1 MSDIKNSKPKDL
13 PLADS
18 ENVIGSSGTKKP
30 GGKKKSKTTTVKD
43 NVLASAK
50 VEKINAEEVPQKREI
65 EKVALHS
72 TKSVYWDGLGELKKG
87 YNIVRK
93 DRAAKWLTR
102 SHVREATPEEVA
114 KQFGK

>member
-1 MSDIKNSKPKDL
+1 MSDIKISKPKEI
-13 PLADS
+13 PLADD
-18 ENVIGSSGTKKP
+18 NNIIGSPGTKKS
-30 GGKKKSKTTTVKD
+30 GGKKKSKTSTKKD
-43 NVLASAK
+43 DIFISERA
-50 VEKINAEEVPQKREI
+50 EKLNSLEVPQKRQI

-72 TKSVYWDGLGELKKG
+72 TKSVYWDGVGELKKG

-93 DRAAKWLTR
+93 DRAEKWLTR